1 MLLFQG
7 LSLARE
13 LEDDMGEAIVSGNI
27 GMAHEM
33 LCNLDSA
40 QEHYTQVRC
49 GLDFEKCYTRFAI
62 TYDFQLTF

>member
-1 MLLFQG
+1 VFLLFQG

-13 LEDDMGEAIVSGNI
+13 LEDEMGEAIVSGNI

-40 QEHYTQVRC
+40 QEHYKQVRSSFSH
-49 GLDFEKCYTRFAI
+49 GENVHFPR
-62 TYDFQLTF
+62 